1 MFSQGIMNIVDIIL
15 LLIILLAL
23 WGGWVKGF
31 IFGIADLLVW
41 VGSLLAGFFLYKIAA
56 DSLYQILPSL
66 GSWRLPLAFVAV
78 IILTRIFLSLLFNP
92 ILYSTPVN
100 AHRSVLNRM
109 MGLVPGFVQGL
120 IYATLVSALLL
131 ALPISDTISATT
143 RNSTVAGRLASQ
155 VEWLD
160 SKFSPIFGEAAKQTM
175 NRLTV
180 KPESDET
187 VELRFT
193 VENPE
198 ARPDL
203 EAKMLDLVNQERV
216 KRGLQPLQPDPEMTA
231 VARAHSKDM
240 FARGYFSHYTPEK
253 KDPFD
258 RMKAAGVNF
267 TTAGENLA
275 LGQTLQIC
283 HTGLMNSPGHRANI
297 LNQSFGRL
305 GIGILDGGFHGLM
318 ISQEF
323 RN

>member
-1 MFSQGIMNIVDIIL
+1 MNLVDIIL
-15 LLIILLAL
+15 LLIILLAV
-23 WGGWVKGF
+23 WGGWIKGF
-31 IFGIADLLVW
+31 IFGLTDLLMW
-41 VGSLLAGFFLYKIAA
+41 IGTLLAGFFFYKPAA
-56 DSLYQILPSL
+56 DGLYYLFPSL
-66 GSWRLPLAFVAV
+66 GAWGLPLAFVLV
-78 IILTRIFLSLLFNP
+78 IILTRIILSLIFNP
-92 ILYSTPVN
+92 IIRATPVT
-100 AHRSVLNRM
+100 AHRSVLNRSL
-109 MGLVPGFVQGL
+109 GLIPGFAQGV
-120 IYATLVSALLL
+120 IYATLLAALLL
-131 ALPISDTISATT
+131 ALPISDTISGTT

-160 SKFSPIFGEAAKQTM
+160 SKFSPIFGEAAKETM

-180 KPESDET
+180 KPNSNET

-193 VENPE
+193 VENPKP
-198 ARPDL
+198 RPDL
-203 EAKMLDLVNQERV
+203 EAKMLQLVNAERV
-216 KRGLQPLQPDPEMTA
+216 KRGLQPLKPDPEMTA

-258 RMKAAGVNF
+258 RMNAAGVQF

-297 LNQSFGRL
+297 LNKSFGRL